1 MNVEYREDDYLM
13 ISGIQHFA
21 FCRRQW
27 ALIHVEWQWQENLRT
42 VEGKIVHERC
52 HDEKFTEKR
61 GDLLICRG
69 MRVCEWRMGVTGQCD
84 VVEVTKG
91 ETGAFLLGR
100 EGEGQPCP
108 VEYKRGKPKQ
118 DKSDALQLCAQAMCL
133 EEMLCCDIPE
143 AQLFYDEIHRRERVV
158 LTSELRQEVKN
169 MFLEMHD
176 YYARGV
182 TPKVRSNKKCNSC
195 SLKDLC
201 LPKLAKKKSVN
212 AYYQAYVGDL

>member
-1 MNVEYREDDYLM
+1 MNVEYREEDYLM

-42 VEGKIVHERC
+42 VEGKIIHERC

-69 MRVCEWRMGVTGQCD
+69 MRIFSSRMGVTGQCD
-84 VVEVTKG
+84 VVEFTKG

-100 EGEGQPCP
+100 EGVWQPCP

-176 YYARGV
+176 YYAKGV

-212 AYYQAYVGDL
+212 AYYQAYVEDL